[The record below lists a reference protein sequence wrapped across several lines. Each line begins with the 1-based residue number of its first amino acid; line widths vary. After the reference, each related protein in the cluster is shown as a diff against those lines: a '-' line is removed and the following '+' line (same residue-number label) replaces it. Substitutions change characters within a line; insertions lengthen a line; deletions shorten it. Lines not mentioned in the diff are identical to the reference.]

1 METLTLQELAVK
13 LNGKYW
19 EKGDLKRFY
28 LNRGYSTKKMSTN
41 TFVWQ
46 NENGDFVV
54 SCRIDCPSQPHQW
67 IDSQEQEIKDSVNDD
82 ICNATSPLVYV
93 LKNKEGKF
101 VDFKNDECE
110 LCDCEVYYSKKQVEE
125 EVYLSEGICVY
136 EMNRKE
142 FDLEVERLDKI
153 ESSKP
158 KIETK
163 NKEIAKPILRKKVE
177 IVKDKDNWD
186 GFGDEDSF
194 LNNEDMECSPEYLEY
209 KKGKK

>member
-1 METLTLQELAVK
+1 
-13 LNGKYW
+13 
-19 EKGDLKRFY
+19 
-28 LNRGYSTKKMSTN
+28 
-41 TFVWQ
+41 
-46 NENGDFVV
+46 
-54 SCRIDCPSQPHQW
+54 
-67 IDSQEQEIKDSVNDD
+67 
-82 ICNATSPLVYV
+82 
-93 LKNKEGKF
+93 
-101 VDFKNDECE
+101 
-110 LCDCEVYYSKKQVEE
+110 
-125 EVYLSEGICVY
+125 
-136 EMNRKE
+136 MNRKE